1 MEKTFENKVALV
13 TGGSYGIGRSTALAF
28 AQRGAK
34 VVVAD
39 WIADKECTTMK
50 GIKDAGSEGI
60 FVLCNVSEDS
70 DVKALVD
77 KTISTYG
84 RLDLHLTMRV
94 LKVI

>member
-1 MEKTFENKVALV
+1 
-13 TGGSYGIGRSTALAF
+13 
-28 AQRGAK
+28 
-34 VVVAD
+34 
-39 WIADKECTTMK
+39 MK